1 MAMREY
7 EDIVADRIR
16 QLSSCLEK
24 LVNGPARKEGALL
37 DIGAWLNY
45 FT

>member
-1 MAMREY
+1 MKEY
-7 EDIVADRIR
+7 EDIVANRIR

-24 LVNGPARKEGALL
+24 LVRGSTRKKGALL
-37 DIGAWLNY
+37 DIAAWLNY